1 MGFVIQQFHGLM
13 AQHLGEIMEKSMALF
28 LATLLHSGTNTH
40 FFHWATKSYAKH
52 KTLSHFYENIIE
64 LTDQLA
70 ECYFG
75 IYGQI
80 TQFPSTYHQP
90 KEPLAYLQSLQS
102 FVKDARSDLPTDSE
116 IVQLIDNIAQ
126 EIDTTI
132 YLLKFKG

>member
-1 MGFVIQQFHGLM
+1 M
-13 AQHLGEIMEKSMALF
+13 ALHLGEIMEKSMALF

-52 KTLSHFYENIIE
+52 KTLGKFYENIIE

-70 ECYFG
+70 ETYFG
-75 IYGQI
+75 VYGQI
-80 TQFPSTYHQP
+80 TEFPSTYHMP
-90 KEPLAYLQSLQS
+90 KEPLAYLQSLQA
-102 FVKDARSDLPTDSE
+102 FVKEARANLPQDSE

>member
-1 MGFVIQQFHGLM
+1 
-13 AQHLGEIMEKSMALF
+13 MEKSMALF

-40 FFHWATKSYAKH
+40 FFHWSTKSYAKH
-52 KTLSHFYENIIE
+52 KTLAKFYERIIS
-64 LTDQLA
+64 LTDDLA
-70 ECYFG
+70 ECFFG

-90 KEPLAYLQSLQS
+90 KEPLAYLQSLQA
-102 FVKDARSDLPTDSE
+102 FVKDARQDLPQDSE

>member
-1 MGFVIQQFHGLM
+1 
-13 AQHLGEIMEKSMALF
+13 MEKSMALF
-28 LATLLHSGTNTH
+28 LATLLHAGTNTH

-52 KTLSHFYENIIE
+52 KTLGHFYERIIQAADE
-64 LTDQLA
+64 LA

-90 KEPLAYLQSLQS
+90 KEPLAYLQSLQT
-102 FVKDARSDLPTDSE
+102 FVKDARPDLPQDSE

>member
-1 MGFVIQQFHGLM
+1 MVL
-13 AQHLGEIMEKSMALF
+13 HLGEIMEKSMALF
-28 LATLLHSGTNTH
+28 LATLLHAGTNTH

-52 KTLSHFYENIIE
+52 KTLGHFYESIIQSADE
-64 LTDQLA
+64 LA

-80 TQFPSTYHQP
+80 TEFPSTYHMP
-90 KEPLAYLQSLQS
+90 KEPLAYLQSLQA
-102 FVKDARSDLPTDSE
+102 FVKEARADLPQDSE

>member
-1 MGFVIQQFHGLM
+1 
-13 AQHLGEIMEKSMALF
+13 
-28 LATLLHSGTNTH
+28 
-40 FFHWATKSYAKH
+40 
-52 KTLSHFYENIIE
+52 

-90 KEPLAYLQSLQS
+90 KEPLAYLQSLQA

>member
-1 MGFVIQQFHGLM
+1 
-13 AQHLGEIMEKSMALF
+13 MEKSMALF

-52 KTLSHFYENIIE
+52 KALGGFYERIIE
-64 LTDQLA
+64 LTDELA

-80 TQFPSTYHQP
+80 IDFPSTYPQP
-90 KEPLAYLQSLQS
+90 KEPLAYLQSLQK
-102 FVKDARSDLPTDSE
+102 FVKEARSDLPMDSE

-132 YLLKFKG
+132 YLLKFKA

>member
-1 MGFVIQQFHGLM
+1 MD
-13 AQHLGEIMEKSMALF
+13 KSMALF

-52 KTLSHFYENIIE
+52 KALGGFYEKIIE
-64 LTDQLA
+64 HTDALA

-80 TQFPSTYHQP
+80 TDFPSTYHQP
-90 KEPLAYLQSLQS
+90 KEPLSYLQSLQA
-102 FVKDARSDLPTDSE
+102 FVKDARSDLPMDSE

-132 YLLKFKG
+132 YLLKFKA

>member
-1 MGFVIQQFHGLM
+1 MD
-13 AQHLGEIMEKSMALF
+13 KSMALF
-28 LATLLHSGTNTH
+28 LATLLHSGTNAH

-52 KTLSHFYENIIE
+52 KALGGFYEKIID
-64 LTDQLA
+64 LTDDLA
-70 ECYFG
+70 ETYFG

-90 KEPLAYLQSLQS
+90 TEPLAYLQSLQK
-102 FVKDARSDLPTDSE
+102 FVKEARNDLPMDSE

-132 YLLKFKG
+132 YLLKFKA

>member
-1 MGFVIQQFHGLM
+1 
-13 AQHLGEIMEKSMALF
+13 MEKSMALF

-52 KTLSHFYENIIE
+52 KALGHFYESIIE
-64 LTDQLA
+64 AADQLA
-70 ECYFG
+70 ETYFG

-80 TQFPSTYHQP
+80 TEFPATYHMP
-90 KEPLAYLQSLQS
+90 KEPLAYLQSLQR
-102 FVKDARSDLPTDSE
+102 FVKEARSDLPTDSE

-132 YLLKFKG
+132 YLLKFKS

>member
-1 MGFVIQQFHGLM
+1 M
-13 AQHLGEIMEKSMALF
+13 ALHLGEIMEKSMALF

-52 KTLSHFYENIIE
+52 KTLGKFYENIIE

-70 ECYFG
+70 EAYFG
-75 IYGQI
+75 VYGQI
-80 TQFPSTYHQP
+80 TQFPATYHQP
-90 KEPLAYLQSLQS
+90 KEPLSYLQSLQS
-102 FVKDARSDLPTDSE
+102 FVKDARADLPTDSE